1 MNKAGDRTSE
11 NVHCRQEGAKEFF
24 NSLGYSQKFADAK
37 EYVTGILS
45 MRVLV
50 RGQTQRR
57 LGWA

>member
-1 MNKAGDRTSE
+1 MPDRQESY
-11 NVHCRQEGAKEFF
+11 CLKEGAKEFF
-24 NSLGYSQKFADAK
+24 NRLGYSQKFADAK

-45 MRVLV
+45 MRLLV

>member
-1 MNKAGDRTSE
+1 VPDRQESY
-11 NVHCRQEGAKEFF
+11 CLKEGAKEFF
-24 NSLGYSQKFADAK
+24 NRLGYSQKFADAK